1 MSDAPLEEVVEERA
15 FAAALLSHGD
25 AFFRLAN
32 TLGRTPAAD
41 WRKKHHAQLISEA
54 QSLESFLDDY
64 GARENRTYGFFTE
77 VVASVRGFA
86 HAAHSLAHLHGRL
99 ATYGLD
105 GVLTERES
113 TRLVEGIR
121 NASAFVAEA
130 IRDMLEAARHEAA
143 RLGLSP
149 PKEAFAEDAFLPDG
163 VRKKLSRNVGLAEV
177 ENEHQRIAEVVS
189 RFLQACDMLS
199 ALRVQPIEDAERRRA
214 YLGTHCTEVRARL
227 LESTVH
233 NLQSAYD
240 TYIKNTRAE
249 SRDPR
254 LLGMRGHASAG
265 LHLLSAVTFLTHF
278 YERHENDIRSESAKL
293 MIAMIVDRAAVQACI
308 LNQLLCQADL
318 VIRSYREQAAA
329 LLKEYTNTQ
338 ELAIELA
345 PDLELHARPASLIVG
360 IVNHFGTPVEVE
372 IAGARANAGSI
383 LELLVA
389 IGSNPGATRF
399 VFHGDEQP
407 LRDIELLFAHGLGEN
422 GIDSLPERLAYLQRR

>member
-1 MSDAPLEEVVEERA
+1 MSDAPLEEVVEERE

-32 TLGRTPAAD
+32 TLARTPPAD

-54 QSLESFLDDY
+54 QALESFLDDY

-77 VVASVRGFA
+77 LVASVRGFA
-86 HAAHSLAHLHGRL
+86 LAAHSLAHLNSRL
-99 ATYGLD
+99 GTYGLD
-105 GVLTERES
+105 AVLS
-113 TRLVEGIR
+113 ADDFSRLADSIQG
-121 NASAFVAEA
+121 ATAFVAQA
-130 IRDMLEAARHEAA
+130 IGDMLEAAGHEST
-143 RLGLSP
+143 RLGLKWPSEALEE
-149 PKEAFAEDAFLPDG
+149 EAFVLDA
-163 VRKKLSRNVGLAEV
+163 VRKKLPRNVGLAEV

-189 RFLQACDMLS
+189 RFLQACDMLN
-199 ALRVQPIEDAERRRA
+199 ALRVQPVADPERRRA
-214 YLGTHCTEVRARL
+214 YLAIHCTEVRARL

-249 SRDPR
+249 SQDPR

-265 LHLLSAVTFLTHF
+265 LHLLSAVTCLTHF

-308 LNQLLCQADL
+308 LNQLLCQADQ
-318 VIRSYREQAAA
+318 VVRAYRSCAIV
-329 LLKEYTNTQ
+329 LLKEYTNAQ
-338 ELAIELA
+338 EVTIELG

-372 IAGARANAGSI
+372 IAGTRANAGSI

-389 IGSNPGATRF
+389 IGSNPGVTRF
-399 VFHGDEQP
+399 VFHGDQQP
-407 LRDIELLFAHGLGEN
+407 LRDIELLFQHGLGED